1 MVAQRA
7 VPSCH
12 VLIDAVDERAIKVED
27 DSWLSHCWMV
37 SCCCLAQSS
46 TSWAWLSTV
55 DHKELGE
62 RYVNET
68 QAPNQRKRRHVSPVP
83 TPWRSDWLCALLSCG
98 SRVEKLFADL
108 RQRGIRF
115 LLLFQRLLEQ
125 GSRFRKS
132 QVPREG
138 GK

>member
-27 DSWLSHCWMV
+27 DSWQSHCWMV
-37 SCCCLAQSS
+37 AAVARPKVPLHG
-46 TSWAWLSTV
+46 AWVLTV
-55 DHKELGE
+55 AHKELGK
-62 RYVNET
+62 RYVDET
-68 QAPNQRKRRHVSPVP
+68 QTPNRRRRRHVSPVP
-83 TPWRSDWLCALLSCG
+83 TPWRSGWLCALLSCG
-98 SRVEKLFADL
+98 SRGEELFADL
-108 RQRGIRF
+108 RQRGVRF

-125 GSRFRKS
+125 GSRFCKS

>member
-27 DSWLSHCWMV
+27 DRWLSHCWI
-37 SCCCLAQSS
+37 LAAVA
-46 TSWAWLSTV
+46 WPKVPHHGAWLSTV
-55 DHKELGE
+55 DHKELGK
-62 RYVNET
+62 RYVDET
-68 QAPNQRKRRHVSPVP
+68 HIPNQRRRRHVYPVL
-83 TPWRSDWLCALLSCG
+83 TPWRSGWLCALLSCG

-108 RQRGIRF
+108 RQRGISF

-125 GSRFRKS
+125 GSRFCKP